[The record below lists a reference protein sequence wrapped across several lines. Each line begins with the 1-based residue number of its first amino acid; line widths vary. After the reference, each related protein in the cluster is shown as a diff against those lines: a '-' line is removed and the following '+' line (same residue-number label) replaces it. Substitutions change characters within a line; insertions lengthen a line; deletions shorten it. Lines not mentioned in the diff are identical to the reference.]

1 MGNDLNIVAKG
12 DTFVLRFAFSVY
24 KLLDKSKFEDI
35 VYYGGLLFGC
45 DFILFSPFCF
55 AVFRSAIYKGI

>member
-24 KLLDKSKFEDI
+24 KLLAKPEFTFFFIIALS
-35 VYYGGLLFGC
+35 LFN
-45 DFILFSPFCF
+45 FFQLF
-55 AVFRSAIYKGI
+55 VDNL

>member
-24 KLLDKSKFEDI
+24 KLLDKLEFDVWDGICYNTPRKEWRH
-35 VYYGGLLFGC
+35 LL
-45 DFILFSPFCF
+45 
-55 AVFRSAIYKGI
+55 